1 MMGAASSMAT
11 ILNDVLDLGQLQQG
25 KLALEPAATALT
37 ETLLRS
43 ASAIQGISP
52 VPIFVHTGASMP
64 DMVVID
70 RLRYG
75 QVCSGYCSYS
85 TADVR
90 LGSCYP
96 WPFAVSS
103 DFDECYQ
110 QRGESDK
117 RWAYRRCCPC
127 GRWLLGHRGFR
138 HRPWVASRGARF
150 VPTVRPSHC
159 NGHCPCNAV
168 ALSARYWPW
177 TCYCRTARGPYAWHN
192 QPCESN

>member
-25 KLALEPAATALT
+25 KLALEPAVTALT
-37 ETLLRS
+37 DTLLRS
-43 ASAIQGISP
+43 AGAIQGISP
-52 VPIFVHTGASMP
+52 VPIFVHTGASVP
-64 DMVVID
+64 DMVVVD

-75 QVCSGYCSYS
+75 QVCRGATVATALRMCGCS
-85 TADVR
+85 
-90 LGSCYP
+90 CCP

-110 QRGESDK
+110 QRGESYK

-138 HRPWVASRGARF
+138 HRPWVAS
-150 VPTVRPSHC
+150 
-159 NGHCPCNAV
+159 
-168 ALSARYWPW
+168 
-177 TCYCRTARGPYAWHN
+177 
-192 QPCESN
+192 